1 MNDVKL
7 KVLYVDDEPI
17 NTTLFKINFKK
28 YFDIVLAPSGNA
40 ALEIL
45 ENESNVDVVVSDFR
59 MPGLNGVEFIR
70 KAHDQFGVKP
80 AIILTGFDSND
91 EIDQALKEGVVA
103 AMLNKPFDKEH
114 VHETILNCYQKGA

>member
-28 YFDIVLAPSGNA
+28 YFDIVLAPSGDA

-45 ENESNVDVVVSDFR
+45 ETETNVDVMVSDFR

-80 AIILTGFDSND
+80 AIILTGFDSNE
-91 EIDQALKEGVVA
+91 EIDKAMKEGIVSA
-103 AMLNKPFDKEH
+103 LLNKPIDKDH
-114 VHETILNCYQKGA
+114 VHETILSCYKKGA

>member
-28 YFDIVLAPSGNA
+28 YFDIVLAPSGDA

-45 ENESNVDVVVSDFR
+45 ETETNVDVMVSDFR

-80 AIILTGFDSND
+80 AIILTGFDSNE
-91 EIDQALKEGVVA
+91 EIDKAMKEGIVSA
-103 AMLNKPFDKEH
+103 LLNKPIDKDH
-114 VHETILNCYQKGA
+114 VHETILRCYKKGA